1 MMESSTK
8 RGTLTAPEKPLD
20 RARWLEA
27 ALDALAEGG
36 VGDVRVE
43 VLARTLG
50 VTKGCFYWHFKDR
63 GALLAALLAQWRD
76 GRVASIAS
84 QAAASRGAD
93 AAPAVRL
100 RRLLDLYLDHANPR
114 GMGIE
119 LAMRDWARRD
129 AAAAAAVASVD
140 AARLAT
146 LVPLYRALGHAR
158 QEAQARALALY
169 AFIFGQSL
177 IVEGVATAKARDLK
191 ERCARLL
198 IG

>member
-1 MMESSTK
+1 VKSSTK
-8 RGTLTAPEKPLD
+8 RGTPTAPEKPLD

-36 VGDVRVE
+36 VGLVRVE

-50 VTKGCFYWHFKDR
+50 ITKGSFYWHFKDR

-76 GRVASIAS
+76 GRVASIAA
-84 QAAASRGAD
+84 QAGASRGAD

-114 GMGIE
+114 GMAIE
-119 LAMRDWARRD
+119 LAMRDWARRE

-177 IVEGVATAKARDLK
+177 IVEGVATAEARDLR